1 MATLSKKLMRSLPT
15 LTEVVGASGVAAT
28 PATAQ
33 PSAETASFD
42 EEVLIQQ
49 VQARLELSL
58 DLRIQHAVDRI
69 VREQVHEME
78 PQIRARVDAE
88 VREAVAQALSE
99 ERRMRSLRK
108 AS

>member
-1 MATLSKKLMRSLPT
+1 MATLSKKLMRTLPT
-15 LTEVVGASGVAAT
+15 LTEVVAAPGTVAVSAAPVAAE
-28 PATAQ
+28 
-33 PSAETASFD
+33 PSAFD

-69 VREQVHEME
+69 VREQLHEME

-88 VREAVAQALSE
+88 VREAVAQAISE
-99 ERRMRSLRK
+99 ERRLRSMRK
-108 AS
+108 AI

>member
-1 MATLSKKLMRSLPT
+1 MATLSKKLMRTLPT
-15 LTEVVGASGVAAT
+15 LTEVVGAAAAPQVAS
-28 PATAQ
+28 PD
-33 PSAETASFD
+33 AEAVPFD
-42 EEVLIQQ
+42 DEVLIQQ

-69 VREQVHEME
+69 VREQLHEME